1 MKNIRTLR
9 LAATLALL
17 AAPASFAFADGAADV
32 ARAAALVQRMVE
44 LNQKFAAYDID
55 LPAPDAIQGVT
66 GKYLLPVNADG
77 SLTGWAQK
85 ALTAQVGNI
94 AGEQAGAAAGKGLSS
109 MVPGG
114 GLASGF
120 LKKKGKEAGA
130 MAALGG
136 PKYIKETSSLS
147 FDTVEDYAI
156 YLHAKAGKS
165 ADYSKAVQAAIALYP
180 DLEKSYTASVTAAY
194 EAAKSAA
201 AAKQAAL
208 AAQAA
213 ADAAAAAPTAPA
225 TPTVTVTAPAV
236 TVTVTPAATDAST
249 ATPTTTVTPTPGL
262 TIEVK

>member
-1 MKNIRTLR
+1 
-9 LAATLALL
+9 
-17 AAPASFAFADGAADV
+17 
-32 ARAAALVQRMVE
+32 
-44 LNQKFAAYDID
+44 
-55 LPAPDAIQGVT
+55 
-66 GKYLLPVNADG
+66 
-77 SLTGWAQK
+77 
-85 ALTAQVGNI
+85 
-94 AGEQAGAAAGKGLSS
+94 

-136 PKYIKETSSLS
+136 PEFIKKSSSLS
-147 FDTVEDYAI
+147 FDTAEDYAV

-213 ADAAAAAPTAPA
+213 ADAAAATPAAPT
-225 TPTVTVTAPAV
+225 TPTVTVTAPAAPAV
-236 TVTVTPAATDAST
+236 TVTVTPTATDAST
-249 ATPTTTVTPTPGL
+249 TTPTTTVTATHTPGL